1 MLLFTA
7 RAIKQLWLWRHC
19 HSTLPGRCSGPAM
32 GTAPWTPIFRSPS
45 KQPVP
50 PYTVV
55 VGQTQDL
62 VLFLLL
68 PSSLFNW
75 FSIGISAASFASY
88 SKLLAQHVEAS
99 RMTLHRFG
107 NTSSSSLW
115 YELNYIE
122 AKRRMKKGY
131 RVWQIAFGNRESRAL
146 ISSSSHSGSENYC
159 EKIDFEAPP
168 QPSSA
173 PARKAPSPSLSA
185 PPSTKEKESLIALT
199 AELIFG
205 AMEYTTAIDIWSA
218 GCVLAELLLGHV
230 HILSHKVL

>member
-19 HSTLPGRCSGPAM
+19 HSTLLGRCSGPAM
-32 GTAPWTPIFRSPS
+32 GNCSLDPRHPVNSLCLLTLVLLDKPKVLYRHQCCIICFIFRGTEFWPG
-45 KQPVP
+45 
-50 PYTVV
+50 T
-55 VGQTQDL
+55 
-62 VLFLLL
+62 
-68 PSSLFNW
+68 
-75 FSIGISAASFASY
+75 IM
-88 SKLLAQHVEAS
+88 LLAQHVEVS

-122 AKRRMKKGY
+122 AKGRMKKGY
-131 RVWQIAFGNRESRAL
+131 RVWQIVFGNRESRAL
-146 ISSSSHSGSENYC
+146 ISSSPHSGSENYC

-173 PARKAPSPSLSA
+173 PARKAPPPPLSA
-185 PPSTKEKESLIALT
+185 PPSTKEKESLIAHT
-199 AELIFG
+199 SELIFG

-218 GCVLAELLLGHV
+218 GCVLSELLLGHV